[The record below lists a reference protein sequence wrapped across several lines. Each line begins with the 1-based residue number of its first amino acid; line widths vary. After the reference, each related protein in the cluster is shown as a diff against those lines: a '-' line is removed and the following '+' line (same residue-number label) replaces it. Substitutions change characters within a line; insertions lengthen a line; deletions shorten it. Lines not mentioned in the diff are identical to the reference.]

1 MAAVWYTIVALMLT
15 GWAVL
20 DGFDLGA
27 GIVQHMVSENEDER
41 GDVLAAI
48 GPVWDG
54 NEVWL
59 VAGGAVLV
67 FAFPRTYA
75 VAFSG
80 MYLALVMVLWLL
92 VFRGVA
98 IELRAQLSHPLW
110 RTAWDGLFALS
121 STVMALVTGVA
132 MGNVV
137 RGVPID
143 ASGWFH
149 LDLFSLAGPHTGAIG
164 LYTGFIGIMA
174 IVVLAAHGATYLAWK
189 IGGDAGR
196 RSVAVAQR
204 AWVLSTVLAVAATI
218 ATGFVRPALFV
229 SLLHRPWL
237 WPLAIVVL
245 ASPAFILRS
254 LARRAELLAF
264 LASCA
269 FVASLLLMTAGS
281 LYPVMLA
288 STVDPSFDLDAQTAS
303 SGPHGL
309 TLGLAWWVP
318 AIALAVFY
326 TVTVYRSMRGKVGGA
341 EVRGH

>member
-1 MAAVWYTIVALMLT
+1 MAAVWYTIVAVMLT

-20 DGFDLGA
+20 DGFDFGA
-27 GIVQHMVSENEDER
+27 GIVQHMVSEDEDDR

-67 FAFPRTYA
+67 FAFPRAYA

-80 MYLALVMVLWLL
+80 MYLPLVLVLWLL

-98 IELRAQLSHPLW
+98 IELRAQVSHPLW
-110 RTAWDGLFALS
+110 HTAWDGLFAIS
-121 STVMALVTGVA
+121 STVMALVAGVA
-132 MGNVV
+132 IGNVV

-149 LDLFSLAGPHTGAIG
+149 LDLFSLAGSHAGAIG
-164 LYTGFIGIMA
+164 LYTGFIGILA

-189 IGGDAGR
+189 TGGTVGE
-196 RSVAVAQR
+196 RSLAIAKR
-204 AWVLSTVLAVAATI
+204 AWVLSMALAVAATI
-218 ATGFVRPALFV
+218 ATGLVRPGLFV

-237 WPLAIVVL
+237 WPLAIAAI
-245 ASPAFILRS
+245 ASPAIVLRS
-254 LARRAELLAF
+254 LTRRAELPAF

-269 FVASLLLMTAGS
+269 FIASLMLMIAGA

-288 STVDPSFDLDAQTAS
+288 STVDPSFNLDAQAAS

-309 TLGLAWWVP
+309 TLGLVWWVP
-318 AIALAVFY
+318 AISLAVLY
-326 TVTVYRSMRGKVGGA
+326 VVTVFRSMRGKVRAEAGG
-341 EVRGH
+341 H